1 MLGVDAPERVELSGA
16 RRLAA
21 LGRGAEL
28 LQVQV
33 GDAFLVEGRGELALG
48 KPGFRDAA
56 TARVSTK
63 SFTLA
68 RLSSAISA
76 SGLAFS

>member
-33 GDAFLVEGRGELALG
+33 GDALLVEGRLE